1 MYLSMEK
8 QILDDLKIPYIT
20 IVYEEDLLPGDKQQ
34 KTMDII
40 FDYLDLPSVSV
51 RTNLVRTTSDN
62 MSDFIENY
70 EEVVNIISQTKYAE
84 FLA

>member
-34 KTMDII
+34 KTMDRI